1 MGGSKQTQ
9 TTNQQTSGT
18 TSGSATATKNPWEA
32 ATPLLGTILD
42 NAQKYGA
49 DTSMFTPNYSDA
61 SKGAAQSFINLGTNP
76 TAQQGL
82 LPGLISGTQAGFGTG
97 NQALMSTASGGML
110 GGNPYL
116 DSVLNTATQKA
127 ADKVNSQFAGAG
139 RYGSGAHTGVL
150 GDTLGA
156 IETNARMQNY
166 DTERAR
172 QLNAAGLLS
181 NQGIQ
186 GAGLAGQLDT
196 SNATQAGLLAQG
208 GGMLDTMANTEKQA
222 PIAATNW
229 MAGLGVPIAGLGGTS
244 SQTSEGTQ
252 TGTQNGTTTTTTP
265 ANTMGMIAGGLQA
278 GLGLMT
284 GNPMMA
290 LGGASSLFGGGGS
303 SPSYYQPGTAS
314 NGGWSTAAYPAST
327 GWWPFS

>member
-49 DTSMFTPNYSDA
+49 DTSMFTPSFSDA
-61 SKGAAQSFINLGTNP
+61 TKNAAQSFINLGTNP

-82 LPGLISGTQAGFGTG
+82 LPSLISGAQQGFGTG
-97 NQALMSTASGGML
+97 NQTLMTTASGGML
-110 GGNPYL
+110 GSNPYL
-116 DSVLNTATQKA
+116 DSVLASASQKA

-139 RYGSGAHTGVL
+139 RFGSGAHTGVL

-172 QLNAAGLLS
+172 QLNAAGLLA

-208 GGMLDTMANTEKQA
+208 GGMQDTMANAEKQA
-222 PIAATNW
+222 PLAATQW

-252 TGTQNGTTTTTTP
+252 TGTQSGTTTTSTP
-265 ANTMGMIAGGLQA
+265 SNPWGMIGGGLSM
-278 GLGLMT
+278 GLGLLS
-284 GNPMMA
+284 GNPMAA
-290 LGGASSLFGGGGS
+290 LGGASSLFGGNQVYS
-303 SPSYYQPGTAS
+303 QPGTS
-314 NGGWSTAAYPAST
+314 MNGGWSTTATTPGLFGS
-327 GWWPFS
+327 WFS